1 VRGSTIDDRA
11 VRKSTGLRTP
21 WARQM
26 RNGLRRTP
34 REGRGEHLFGIN
46 DNSRRSALTHRT
58 TLPHA
63 DEGRSPLRAPAIY
76 SNVDLP
82 SGDCQ

>member
-1 VRGSTIDDRA
+1 VTTTPSELGMLRSLREPG
-11 VRKSTGLRTP
+11 TGLRTP

-26 RNGLRRTP
+26 QNGLRRTP

-46 DNSRRSALTHRT
+46 DNSRRSALTRRT

-63 DEGRSPLRAPAIY
+63 DEPFTTQSSRDIFE
-76 SNVDLP
+76 
-82 SGDCQ
+82 C

>member
-1 VRGSTIDDRA
+1 LFTVVSELIGYWLTILIG
-11 VRKSTGLRTP
+11 TGLRTP

-46 DNSRRSALTHRT
+46 DNSRRSALT
-58 TLPHA
+58 PPDHA
-63 DEGRSPLRAPAIY
+63 AA
-76 SNVDLP
+76 
-82 SGDCQ
+82 C